1 MSEILQHVLLSKH
14 KKNPNVFNFS
24 YKHFNLPSIGFQA
37 SLTVAPTINIFQPS
51 IIKQITQSVFEVTF
65 PYFGDV
71 FTDASLAGDDDV
83 VEAHTY
89 FPITR
94 FCSLVFGSLAV

>member
-1 MSEILQHVLLSKH
+1 MFYSETNIKQNNCFTFFVST
-14 KKNPNVFNFS
+14 VF
-24 YKHFNLPSIGFQA
+24 FNLPSVRLQA

>member
-1 MSEILQHVLLSKH
+1 MFYLTNIKQNNKQSH
-14 KKNPNVFNFS
+14 
-24 YKHFNLPSIGFQA
+24 LPSIGFQA
-37 SLTVAPTINIFQPS
+37 SLTVAPAINIFLTS
-51 IIKQITQSVFEVTF
+51 IFQEITQSVFEVTL

-71 FTDASLAGDDDV
+71 LTDASLAGDDDV